1 MPYAE
6 ETSVPVERS
15 RAEIEHLLRKYGA
28 DQFASG
34 WSGDRAMIQFR
45 AEGRTVR
52 FVLPLPDPQDKQFTQ
67 HPRYTYKPRSPE
79 AARGAYEQEVRR
91 RWRCLALAIKAKLEC
106 VGTKIASMEE
116 EFMPYIVMPDGKT
129 VSEHARPW
137 IAQAYENRAVAALP
151 GW

>member
-67 HPRYTYKPRSPE
+67 HLGIRISR
-79 AARGAYEQEVRR
+79 VRR
-91 RWRCLALAIKAKLEC
+91 RRRAGPTNKRCGAGGAAWRSRSKRSSN
-106 VGTKIASMEE
+106 VWGSR
-116 EFMPYIVMPDGKT
+116 
-129 VSEHARPW
+129 SRARKKSSC
-137 IAQAYENRAVAALP
+137 RTS
-151 GW
+151 